1 MASPAPPA
9 AADHHQD
16 DLLAAL
22 EQESLRLGFSRLG
35 VASADPNRRDPSL
48 HERFRQWLDR
58 GYAAEMA
65 AWLERHEPFRR
76 DPAMLLAGVRSVI
89 MLATDYATQAGSEGG
104 AMPAMPGRG
113 RVARYAQG
121 GDYHDLIRSRLN
133 ALGDWLERRIP
144 GCKTRGIVDSAPFA
158 EREFGWLAGLGW
170 FGKNTM
176 LIDPRAGSYF
186 FLSALLTDL
195 ELPESVPVRVDHCG
209 TCTACL
215 DACPTDAF
223 VEPRV
228 LDANR
233 CISWLSIEHRGPVPG
248 ELRAGMGD
256 WIFGCDI
263 CQEVCPWNRLAPGSQ
278 EPLFQ
283 ARGGEPT
290 LALAELLRMDDEAF
304 RGAFKGTPLVRAKR
318 SGLLRSAAIALGN
331 RPDPASV
338 DALVA
343 ALSDGDEIV
352 RGAAAWAL
360 GRWIAAGEMIG
371 PARAALES
379 RLPQENDADVR
390 AEIESALS

>member
-1 MASPAPPA
+1 
-9 AADHHQD
+9 
-16 DLLAAL
+16 
-22 EQESLRLGFSRLG
+22 
-35 VASADPNRRDPSL
+35 
-48 HERFRQWLDR
+48 
-58 GYAAEMA
+58 
-65 AWLERHEPFRR
+65 
-76 DPAMLLAGVRSVI
+76 
-89 MLATDYATQAGSEGG
+89 
-104 AMPAMPGRG
+104 
-113 RVARYAQG
+113 
-121 GDYHDLIRSRLN
+121 
-133 ALGDWLERRIP
+133 
-144 GCKTRGIVDSAPFA
+144 
-158 EREFGWLAGLGW
+158 
-170 FGKNTM
+170 
-176 LIDPRAGSYF
+176 
-186 FLSALLTDL
+186 
-195 ELPESVPVRVDHCG
+195 
-209 TCTACL
+209 
-215 DACPTDAF
+215 
-223 VEPRV
+223 
-228 LDANR
+228 
-233 CISWLSIEHRGPVPG
+233 
-248 ELRAGMGD
+248 MGD